1 MAEERLQRILAR
13 AGFGSRRSA
22 EELITAGRVVVNGK
36 VAELGSKADP
46 QRDHI
51 SVDGRRLK
59 LSDEL
64 IYIAV
69 YKPPGVLSTTAGPDP
84 RSKVTDLV
92 PGGDQLH
99 LVGRL
104 DLESEG
110 LMLLTND
117 GELTQQ
123 LTHPRYQRDKEYRVL
138 VAKRADQKQLE
149 TWRRGVVL
157 PDGVRSEPAEVR
169 IEKQHGKGMWLRVI
183 MHEGRKRE
191 IREIARTLGLPVAKL
206 IRVRIATL
214 HVGGLKAGD
223 WRKLS
228 ADEVNALR
236 TGVPIARTAAKTFS
250 KPRRPTDK
258 RPLRKGGRPDGGKPK
273 SKRPTGAKPWTG
285 ANKTTGTAS
294 PRKRN
299 DDREPRSAFG
309 PRKRSD
315 DREQRTT
322 FGPRK
327 RSDEREQRS
336 AFGPRKR
343 SDERPQRGGPP
354 SRRANDRDQSRSPK
368 PRSGKRPSQ
377 GRRNVR

>member
-22 EELITAGRVVVNGK
+22 EELITTGRVIVNGK

-64 IYIAV
+64 VYIAV
-69 YKPPGVLSTTAGPDP
+69 YKPSGVLSTTAGPDP

-104 DLESEG
+104 DLDSEG

-123 LTHPRYQRDKEYRVL
+123 LTHPRYERDKEYRVL
-138 VAKRADQKQLE
+138 VAKHPDQKQLE
-149 TWRRGVVL
+149 AWRRGVVL

-169 IEKQHGKGMWLRVI
+169 FEQKHGKGTWLRVI

-191 IREIARTLGLPVAKL
+191 IREIARTMGLPVAKL

-228 ADEVNALR
+228 PDEVSALK
-236 TGVPIARTAAKTFS
+236 TGIPLPKPAVKTFKRKPYGSRPYGRKPSGNRPAGKKPYGGKPSGS
-250 KPRRPTDK
+250 KPTDK
-258 RPLRKGGRPDGGKPK
+258 KPYGVKPSGKPKRFSKTAAEGNKPERKPRGAEGSHGPK
-273 SKRPTGAKPWTG
+273 SKRPSSSKSWTSS
-285 ANKTTGTAS
+285 S
-294 PRKRN
+294 PDKR
-299 DDREPRSAFG
+299 RSA
-309 PRKRSD
+309 PR
-315 DREQRTT
+315 
-322 FGPRK
+322 P
-327 RSDEREQRS
+327 
-336 AFGPRKR
+336 
-343 SDERPQRGGPP
+343 
-354 SRRANDRDQSRSPK
+354 
-368 PRSGKRPSQ
+368 GKRPGAAGPRTSKPRGGKPRRQ
-377 GRRNVR
+377 SGRSAR